1 MKESAD
7 KEASGHEGD
16 LGGLP
21 LVEEAVAFGGLLQ
34 GRRWLKTKLPL
45 SLPAFCRARTSPI
58 QRGTLARALLRVIPR
73 LKAGSQG

>member
-34 GRRWLKTKLPL
+34 GEAVAEDEAPL
-45 SLPAFCRARTSPI
+45 EPARLLQGEDLADPAGDVGE
-58 QRGTLARALLRVIPR
+58 GTP
-73 LKAGSQG
+73 

>member
-34 GRRWLKTKLPL
+34 GEAVAEDEAPL